1 MEIIVCKSDSE
12 QAQLAFQLRYEVF
25 GAELNFQDNDIDH
38 TNRIYKDHLDDYA
51 RIYVAIKDGK
61 AIATARI
68 IYDRESDFRR
78 LLPED
83 ISRLLGINDFLDH
96 YYGSLSIS
104 QKFAISPNH
113 RGSFAASLITSRMYA
128 DLLDDDIYFLFSMCA
143 PYLISFYSQLGFHMY
158 APSIGDDIGML
169 TPILLVTRDWPH
181 LKKVNSPLFKQIHK
195 RGLDSDN
202 HQSVS
207 WFYEKYG
214 KSLEA
219 YVSSY
224 DDNILNKIH
233 SLSIDTT
240 LSDDKYEFG
249 IFNGMSLDDISTI
262 IGSGKLMNF
271 AAGDYII
278 QTGNATDEMYVV
290 IEGQINISFEG
301 DLLSFIINPGQAFG
315 EISML
320 SRSARTADCIA
331 VTDTKIAIISR
342 QNLDRLI
349 MVEPKISAHLLF
361 NLSKSLSQK
370 LRRTNEFISAIK
382 KRSYW
387 SSLILEIRSTL
398 NLSQN
403 ELSDLLDVPV
413 LIISNWESGTNIP
426 SHDQQGTIE
435 KIAAEKNIRSL
446 GGFVEFVRN
455 SPSRMF
461 LADDDYFVIA
471 SSNSSEWQENATI
484 ISQLTN
490 EAHPHYLSITE
501 KLAKSGF
508 WSGLGGQVLDYD
520 MNMEGQI
527 WHSVISSISIRDRI
541 YIIVQQTIS

>member
-12 QAQLAFQLRYEVF
+12 SARLAFQLRYEVF

-38 TNRIYKDHLDDYA
+38 KNKIYKDNLDDYA

-68 IYDRESDFRR
+68 IYERECDFRR
-78 LLPED
+78 LIPED
-83 ISRLLGINDFLDH
+83 ISRLLGINAFLDH
-96 YYGSLSIS
+96 YSGSLAIS
-104 QKFAISPNH
+104 QKFAISPSH
-113 RGSFAASLITSRMYA
+113 RGSFAASLITSKMYA
-128 DLLDDDIYFLFSMCA
+128 DLLDDDIHFLFSMCA

-181 LKKVNSPLFKQIHK
+181 LKQVGSPLFKQIHK
-195 RGLDSDN
+195 RGFDADN
-202 HQSVS
+202 HESVS
-207 WFYEKYG
+207 WFYDNYG
-214 KSLEA
+214 KSLES

-233 SLSIDTT
+233 SLSTET
-240 LSDDKYEFG
+240 SLSDDKYESG
-249 IFNGMSLDDISTI
+249 IFSGMSLDDISTI

-290 IEGQINISFEG
+290 IEGRINISFDD
-301 DLLSFIINPGQAFG
+301 DLLSFVIDPGQAFG

-349 MVEPKISAHLLF
+349 KVEPKISAPLLF

-370 LRRTNEFISAIK
+370 LRRTNEFISAVK
-382 KRSYW
+382 KQSYW

-398 NLSQN
+398 NLSQ
-403 ELSDLLDVPV
+403 EEFSTLLDSPV
-413 LIISNWESGTNIP
+413 SLISNWESGANIP
-426 SHDQQGTIE
+426 SRDQQGTIE
-435 KIAAEKNIRSL
+435 KIAADKNIRSL

-461 LADDDYFVIA
+461 LADDDYFVLA
-471 SSNSSEWQENATI
+471 SSNSSEWIENSTI

-490 EAHPHYLSITE
+490 EAHPHYDLITE
-501 KLAKSGF
+501 KLAKSRF
-508 WSGLGGQVLDYD
+508 WSGRGGQVLKYD
-520 MNMEGQI
+520 MSIEGQI